1 MNILCKQNFSHGLL
15 VFMVGVLVMVL
26 VANLSVLGE
35 IAAGFAENV
44 LFILASS
51 HLAVF
56 TNALMKRCR

>member
-1 MNILCKQNFSHGLL
+1 
-15 VFMVGVLVMVL
+15 MVGVLVL
-26 VANLSVLGE
+26 VANLSILGE